1 MSYNIMIAKSIKDD
15 YASLYQYLTTT
26 TDGETT
32 IASYDTKDELDEK
45 VEKMLNDGGYSKQDF
60 IIVQTIDYTIDATD
74 YTDDDDEDS
83 EESEDADTVD
93 DTDDDTSEDTEDS
106 TTDSTE

>member
-1 MSYNIMIAKSIKDD
+1 MSYNIMIAKSIKDN

-26 TDGETT
+26 TDGETA
-32 IASYDTKDELDEK
+32 IASYDTKDELDTK

-74 YTDDDDEDS
+74 YTDDEDED
-83 EESEDADTVD
+83 EDTE
-93 DTDDDTSEDTEDS
+93 DTDTTDDTSEDTEDS